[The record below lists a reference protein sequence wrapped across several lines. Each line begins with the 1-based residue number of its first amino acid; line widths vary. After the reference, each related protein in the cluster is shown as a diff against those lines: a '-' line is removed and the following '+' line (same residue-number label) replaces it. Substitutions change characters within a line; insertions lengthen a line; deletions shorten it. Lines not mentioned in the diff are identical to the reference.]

1 MAVKYTVTDVN
12 ERRRF
17 TAAGGETLSFDIH
30 IQTERG
36 STGSV
41 RIPAAEYEK
50 EKVKTILDAL
60 AEKLDMPFELE

>member
-1 MAVKYTVTDVN
+1 MVVKYTVTDVN

-17 TAAGGETLSFDIH
+17 TSAGGEALSFDIH

-41 RIPAAEYEK
+41 RIPASEYEK

-60 AEKLDMPFELE
+60 AERLEMPFEL

>member
-1 MAVKYTVTDVN
+1 MPVKYTVTDVN

-17 TAAGGETLSFDIH
+17 TAAGGETLSFDVH

-41 RIPAAEYEK
+41 RIPVAEYEK
-50 EKVKTILDAL
+50 DKVKAVLDVL
-60 AEKLDMPFELE
+60 AEKLDMPFDL

>member
-1 MAVKYTVTDVN
+1 MPVKYTVTDVN

-30 IQTERG
+30 IQTEKG

-41 RIPAAEYEK
+41 RIPASDYEK
-50 EKVKTILDAL
+50 DEVKKILDAL
-60 AEKLDMPFELE
+60 AEKLDMPFDLE

>member
-1 MAVKYTVTDVN
+1 MPIKYTVTDVN

-17 TAAGGETLSFDIH
+17 TKAGGETLAFDVH

-41 RIPAAEYEK
+41 RIPVADYEK
-50 EKVKTILDAL
+50 EKVKKLLDVL
-60 AEKLDMPFELE
+60 AEKLDMPFDL